1 MSRIPLPWV
10 VVSLLVIG
18 LVAFWDKSPTELL
31 GEDIVRNANFPQAYM
46 TDIELREY
54 DADGNLRNIL
64 TTDTAEHFQINPNR
78 PGPNDY
84 TMLTQ
89 PRMLF
94 SENADIAPWHLTANE
109 GKIDQNGQLVTLFN
123 DVRVYQQSP
132 EEGLLELLT
141 SELRIKASQQYAETD
156 KAVKMRAQQGHLD
169 TLGMKAY
176 LGEDRIELLSRVR
189 GTYEP
194 Q

>member
-10 VVSLLVIG
+10 VIALLVIG
-18 LVAFWDKSPTELL
+18 LVAFWDKSPNELL
-31 GEDIVRNANFPQAYM
+31 GEDIVRSANFPQAYM
-46 TDIELREY
+46 TSIKLREY
-54 DADGNLRNIL
+54 DAEGNLRSIL
-64 TTDTAEHFQINPNR
+64 TTDTAEHFQVNPLR
-78 PGPNDY
+78 PGPKDY
-84 TMLTQ
+84 TMLAQ
-89 PRMLF
+89 
-94 SENADIAPWHLTANE
+94 HLTAEE
-109 GKIDQNGQLVTLFN
+109 GRIDQNGQLITLFT
-123 DVRVYQQSP
+123 DVRVFQESEQ
-132 EEGLLELLT
+132 EGLLELLT

>member
-10 VVSLLVIG
+10 VISLLVIG
-18 LVAFWDKSPTELL
+18 LVAFWDKSPNELL
-31 GEDIVRNANFPQAYM
+31 GEDVIRSTNFPQAYM
-46 TDIELREY
+46 TDIKLREY
-54 DADGNLRNIL
+54 DAQGNLRNIL
-64 TTDTAEHFQINPNR
+64 TTATAEHFQINPAR
-78 PGPNDY
+78 PSPQDY
-84 TMLTQ
+84 TMLFQ

-94 SENADIAPWHLTANE
+94 SDTADIAPWHLTAEE
-109 GKIDQNGQLVTLFN
+109 GRIDQNGQLVTLFN
-123 DVRVYQQSP
+123 NVRVYQESSA
-132 EEGLLELLT
+132 EGLLELLT

-176 LGEDRIELLSRVR
+176 LGEDRIELLSQVR

>member
-1 MSRIPLPWV
+1 LASSDFFLN
-10 VVSLLVIG
+10 
-18 LVAFWDKSPTELL
+18 PT
-31 GEDIVRNANFPQAYM
+31 PT
-46 TDIELREY
+46 TDIYTLSLH
-54 DADGNLRNIL
+54 DALPIL
-64 TTDTAEHFQINPNR
+64 FT
-78 PGPNDY
+78 
-84 TMLTQ
+84 
-89 PRMLF
+89 
-94 SENADIAPWHLTANE
+94 
-109 GKIDQNGQLVTLFN
+109 
-123 DVRVYQQSP
+123 DVRVFQESEQ
-132 EEGLLELLT
+132 EGLLELLT

>member
-10 VVSLLVIG
+10 VIALLVIG
-18 LVAFWDKSPTELL
+18 LVAFWDKSPNELL
-31 GEDIVRNANFPQAYM
+31 GEDIVRSANFPQAYM
-46 TDIELREY
+46 TSIKLREY
-54 DADGNLRNIL
+54 DAEGNLRSIL
-64 TTDTAEHFQINPNR
+64 TTDTAEHFQVNPLR
-78 PGPNDY
+78 PGPKDY
-84 TMLTQ
+84 TMLAQ

-94 SENADIAPWHLTANE
+94 SNTADVAPWHLTAEE
-109 GKIDQNGQLVTLFN
+109 GRIDQNGQLITLFTN
-123 DVRVYQQSP
+123 VRVFQESEQ
-132 EEGLLELLT
+132 EGLLELLT